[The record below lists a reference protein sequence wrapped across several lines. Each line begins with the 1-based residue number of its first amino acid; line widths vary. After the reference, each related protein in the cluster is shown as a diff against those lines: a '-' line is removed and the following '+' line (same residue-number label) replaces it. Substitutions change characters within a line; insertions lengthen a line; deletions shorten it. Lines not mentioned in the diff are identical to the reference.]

1 MSGHFP
7 FASRLGIRYGQAPRM
22 AMAAFFETR
31 GFGTELQ
38 ERYYR
43 WWYEWA
49 RDFVAKDPDLSATK
63 AVEFGSYPM
72 GQHALHS
79 FHLNDKM
86 WAAAMSDLGDF
97 IRELILPRLDD
108 AARRKLEEAHAQMLH
123 ELEAE
128 AAKTPRPP
136 VPDVGYFRHV

>member
-1 MSGHFP
+1 MSGHIP
-7 FASRLGIRYGQAPRM
+7 FVALRGVRYGQAPRM
-22 AMAAFFETR
+22 TMAAFFESR

-49 RDFVAKDPDLSATK
+49 RDFVARDPDLSAAK
-63 AVEFGSYPM
+63 AVEFNSYPM

-108 AARRKLEEAHAQMLH
+108 AARHKLEEAHAQMLH